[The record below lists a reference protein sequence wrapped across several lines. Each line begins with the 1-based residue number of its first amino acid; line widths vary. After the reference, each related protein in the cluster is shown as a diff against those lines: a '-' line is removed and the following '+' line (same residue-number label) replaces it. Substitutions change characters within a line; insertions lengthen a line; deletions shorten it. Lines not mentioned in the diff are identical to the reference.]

1 MLLSRAG
8 FPASSGGVGAL
19 ARPAALLLSLASLA
33 LGACSTAGPATQS
46 VSWSPTQEAVGP
58 PATRVE
64 IEGDG
69 MEGQRPPRRHTAET
83 PDDPKEPFSPN
94 YGSAP
99 TYGAAPTA
107 PGAPARSP
115 V

>member
-19 ARPAALLLSLASLA
+19 VRPAALLISLA
-33 LGACSTAGPATQS
+33 LGACSAAGPATQS
-46 VSWSPTQEAVGP
+46 VSWSPTQEAAGP
-58 PATRVE
+58 PLPRVE

-69 MEGQRPPRRHTAET
+69 MEGQRPPRRHASDI
-83 PDDPKEPFSPN
+83 PDNPNEPFSPN

-99 TYGAAPTA
+99 ST
-107 PGAPARSP
+107 PGVPERSP
-115 V
+115 A

>member
-19 ARPAALLLSLASLA
+19 VRPAALLISLA
-33 LGACSTAGPATQS
+33 LGACSAAGPATQS
-46 VSWSPTQEAVGP
+46 VSWSPTQDTAGVPGP
-58 PATRVE
+58 RVE

-69 MEGQRPPRRHTAET
+69 MEGQRPPRRHANET

-94 YGSAP
+94 YGSVP
-99 TYGAAPTA
+99 TYGAAPAA

-115 V
+115 A